1 MTRATDALND
11 ALARLAKLEQDE
23 ATMTPPRKRQAG
35 RYDRRAVTAIH
46 PSTCDV
52 CLQPITPPQ
61 LVIRQAR
68 DNAWIHARCA
78 PGGDDE

>member
-1 MTRATDALND
+1 MTRATDALNA
-11 ALARLAKLEQDE
+11 ALARLAQLEQED
-23 ATMTPPRKRQAG
+23 TMTPPRKRQAG

-46 PSTCDV
+46 SSTCDV

-61 LVIRQAR
+61 LVIRQTRTA
-68 DNAWIHARCA
+68 AWIHARCA